1 MRDIP
6 KLIHQIWSDK
16 YRPLPAFLRK
26 LAQTWTELYPDWS
39 YILWDEKN
47 MNDFIREQYPQYCE
61 IYYKLPFDIQRWDAI
76 RYLILYKMGGMHVD
90 CDYEC
95 LENMDILL
103 KNRACS
109 IALEPD
115 IHCEMYGVKQF
126 LNSALLVTVPEHFFL
141 RKIIERVFSE
151 ETLNYKQEN
160 RAMCVLNTTG
170 PLMLSSVYESL
181 SKEEKEDV
189 FLIPAKYVT
198 PFDSRQI
205 EQVKNGVRNEEL
217 ENCMKEAYAV
227 HYFTNGWLTA
237 LV

>member
-16 YRPLPAFLRK
+16 YRPLPTFLRE

>member
-16 YRPLPAFLRK
+16 YRPLPAFLRE